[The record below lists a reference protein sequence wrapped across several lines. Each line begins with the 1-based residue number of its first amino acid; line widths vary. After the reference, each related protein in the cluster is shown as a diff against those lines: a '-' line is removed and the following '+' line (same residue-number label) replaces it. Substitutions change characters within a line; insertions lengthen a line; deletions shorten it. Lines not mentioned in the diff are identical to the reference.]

1 MDWNAGLH
9 QMLNGFAR
17 GGAWGVLAALFVMG
31 VEVAPLF
38 LR

>member
-1 MDWNAGLH
+1 MDRIAGL
-9 QMLNGFAR
+9 QGLLNGFAR
-17 GGAWGVLAALFVMG
+17 GGAWGVVAALFVMG